1 MLQLS
6 HDELVQ
12 LKDRTT
18 IWVRYILIAIYI
30 PLIISSVCMF
40 VMLVFMRKRRE
51 FPYVMIPL
59 SFAMSALIGVV
70 LVLNLM
76 ITDE

>member
-18 IWVRYILIAIYI
+18 IWVRYILITLWI

-40 VMLVFMRKRRE
+40 VMLVFVRKRRE
-51 FPYVMIPL
+51 FPYVTIPL
-59 SFAMSALIGVV
+59 SFAISAVIGVV
-70 LVLNLM
+70 LVMNLL
-76 ITDE
+76 IREE